1 PARPARRRL
10 VLAILIPVVVVA
22 AVLFARW
29 IAYHR
34 THVSTD
40 DASVDG
46 DLYAVNA
53 RVGGRVA
60 RVLVSANQAVRRGQL
75 LVELDPRDLK
85 VQLDQAQATLAMEQ
99 ANARAAGAGGGLTEA
114 TPPS

>member
-1 PARPARRRL
+1 MTWSGLEKTLERRSATAELRAPEATTGERRPGTDERPPIVESQPASGNGHHAPDAPDGDTPSPARPRRRRL
-10 VLAILIPVVVVA
+10 AVAILIPVVVIA

-29 IAYHR
+29 IAYHQ

-53 RVGGRVA
+53 RV
-60 RVLVSANQAVRRGQL
+60 
-75 LVELDPRDLK
+75 
-85 VQLDQAQATLAMEQ
+85 
-99 ANARAAGAGGGLTEA
+99 
-114 TPPS
+114 